1 MYLPKRLVITLAL
14 VLAAFTLA
22 FLYMAYSLC
31 LGELFSFYS
40 KNIRP
45 SAFTAFLTVSI
56 FLLSLKTFIVTTMK
70 TNVYDDDRY
79 LKKFLQ
85 KNSSKP
91 EVILNRM
98 YHVPFTDKF
107 QTIKASTRKYQK
119 RDLYLPL
126 KNLSDALFI
135 AIVISF
141 SASVAQFS
149 VGFLKSH
156 VALFISLFLPLMS
169 ITMLVHCL
177 IKISDNISEFLSKDE
192 TPLEDSSKK

>member
-22 FLYMAYSLC
+22 FLYMAYSFC

-79 LKKFLQ
+79 LRSFYKKIAPNL
-85 KNSSKP
+85 
-91 EVILNRM
+91 EAILSRM
-98 YHVPFTDKF
+98 YHVPFTDRF

-119 RDLYLPL
+119 RDLYFTRQ
-126 KNLSDALFI
+126 NLSDTHYLLPLSSHLAPVLP
-135 AIVISF
+135 
-141 SASVAQFS
+141 QFS

-156 VALFISLFLPLMS
+156 VTLFYITLLTATVYYNASSLFN
-169 ITMLVHCL
+169 
-177 IKISDNISEFLSKDE
+177 KNKR
-192 TPLEDSSKK
+192 